1 MELTPCQKTLP
12 MLTDPASRRECA
24 SVQVAVASREQH
36 LAMEL
41 VTAEGDRVTLSLES
55 QSCALSVSYAE
66 THAGTSRVS
75 LSKGGLI
82 SSEQER
88 SMSLIV
94 EGDLSEQE
102 KKDLRNVL
110 QTLKKMMGHFVN
122 DRLKPMLAKAKQ
134 LGKLETVAGLEVEM
148 SYSRQVLLAEETRI
162 DTTYNQQGA
171 LRQPDPAQLPA
182 ERPLQPEDNWRTLL
196 QEAEALTDAMVEQTK
211 QVLAIILPM
220 QESIRD
226 MFGRFRDQVAADNPA
241 DLAGP
246 DLISK
251 MLEDLM
257 AKNQEYVPP
266 LSGLMVPVI

>member
-12 MLTDPASRRECA
+12 MLTDFASRQECA
-24 SVQVAVASREQH
+24 SLDHKVAVASREQH

-75 LSKGGLI
+75 LSKGSLI
-82 SSEQER
+82 SSEQKR

-94 EGDLSEQE
+94 EGDLNEQE

-110 QTLKKMMGHFVN
+110 RTLKKMMGHFVN

-134 LGKLETVAGLEVEM
+134 LDKLETVAGLEVEM

-162 DTTYNQQGA
+162 DTTYNRQGA
-171 LRQPDPAQLPA
+171 LRQPDPAQLAA
-182 ERPLQPEDNWRTLL
+182 ERSLQPEDNWRTLL
-196 QEAEALTDAMVEQTK
+196 QEAEALTDAMVEQMK
-211 QVLAIILPM
+211 QALAIIEPM

-251 MLEDLM
+251 MLEDLI
-257 AKNQEYVPP
+257 AKTLTQEIQ
-266 LSGLMVPVI
+266 LQQSDN